1 MVKPKIIQWHNSR
14 GFITVKIALAFI
26 LKQMCKVVT
35 QLVHKHTQTKKKKLA
50 LTLGCFYFVGFFFFF
65 LVLSKNLELS
75 TPQVSEIFSNI
86 PLAPALTPAS
96 WNSVTF

>member
-35 QLVHKHTQTKKKKLA
+35 QLVHKHTQTKKKLA
-50 LTLGCFYFVGFFFFF
+50 LTLGCFYFVGFFFF

-75 TPQVSEIFSNI
+75 TPQVSEIFSKS
-86 PLAPALTPAS
+86 PLAQALTPAS